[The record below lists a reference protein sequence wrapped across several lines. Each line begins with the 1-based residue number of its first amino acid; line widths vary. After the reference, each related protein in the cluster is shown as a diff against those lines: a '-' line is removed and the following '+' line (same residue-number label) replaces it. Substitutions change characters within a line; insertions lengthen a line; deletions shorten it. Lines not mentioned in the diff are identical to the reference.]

1 MADTNQST
9 KAHEPAP
16 PAYDA
21 PDLSPK
27 EFLLAVMRSNRL
39 PLSERV
45 KAAEAVAPYFMPRP
59 GESRYYPCV
68 DYHCKI
74 VIEGIPPEALSL
86 RQGQEPRTLSQESI
100 TKDPGRENRNQQSF
114 SPSRSASPHPHDG
127 EPGSINI
134 ETIIEDIKSGD
145 IPELT
150 LCTKCGHL
158 MPYPCSTTPL
168 Q

>member
-1 MADTNQST
+1 
-9 KAHEPAP
+9 
-16 PAYDA
+16 
-21 PDLSPK
+21 
-27 EFLLAVMRSNRL
+27 LAVMHDCTV
-39 PLSERV
+39 PITQRV

-114 SPSRSASPHPHDG
+114 SPSRSASPHPYDG
-127 EPGSINI
+127 EHGSINI
-134 ETIIEDIKSGD
+134 ETIIEDIKSSNV
-145 IPELT
+145 PELT

-158 MPYPCSTTPL
+158 MPFPCVKTLL